1 MERRRQRKNV
11 RGEEERRM
19 RRREGE
25 GEEGRGEEGKDEHIL
40 YCALFI
46 FFYFYSSISSSYND
60 LMPQFL
66 RYIKVLCALYPYY
79 RGAVPSLTMTTP
91 THPRQ
96 VSPTSRVRQNES
108 VLESSRQRRAATIA
122 FFSGRGREGGGHVR
136 ANSHESPVDIVNEI
150 ERDHSMTASLSD
162 VTSSFNV
169 GSDPLE
175 QLDSVWISLSSW
187 FELLQNEIAK
197 LPEVSLPLPPPT
209 SVKDKLPPVKQVH
222 CTCTS

>member
-1 MERRRQRKNV
+1 
-11 RGEEERRM
+11 M
-19 RRREGE
+19 RT
-25 GEEGRGEEGKDEHIL
+25 H
-40 YCALFI
+40 CTVHNLFSFI
-46 FFYFYSSISSSYND
+46 FYSSISSSYND

-79 RGAVPSLTMTTP
+79 RGAAPSLTVTTP

-108 VLESSRQRRAATIA
+108 ILESSRQRRAATIA

-136 ANSHESPVDIVNEI
+136 ANSHGSPVDIVNEI
-150 ERDHSMTASLSD
+150 ERDHSMRASLSD

-197 LPEVSLPLPPPT
+197 LPEVAPPLPPPT

-222 CTCTS
+222 CSCTCTS